1 MPSRIAE
8 TAENALVRELMVWW
22 RQYNAALFE
31 DALRPPVLALEDT
44 ERQLGRW
51 GAARTLA
58 LSRQMVAQQPWGVVL
73 EVLKHE
79 MVHQYCDEVLGVEDE
94 GPHGPTF
101 KALCARLGIDGRAV
115 GTPVAPEDPA
125 RLRILRR
132 IQRLLA
138 LADSPEQHEAQAAM
152 NAAQKLMLKH
162 NLEAAGGAHP
172 LDYGVRW
179 LGSPS
184 QRLQAWQRI
193 LGGILAEHFFVRGV
207 WVWSFDVARGAR
219 GRVLEISG
227 TPSNLEIAAYVYDFR
242 PDGGGWEHKAAH
254 GIRHNRLRRR
264 FLSGVMVGF
273 HEKLQGQQANN
284 REEGLVWTTPTRAV
298 RPQPPH
304 LLRRARANRIQT
316 DGAAAW
322 PTGRAADRPAQAR
335 QRPRRAP
342 RSADQPS
349 GRALSGRCA
358 IFARSRG
365 RFGPGPGPE
374 RP

>member
-51 GAARTLA
+51 ERGARTLA

-179 LGSPS
+179 LGAPS

-227 TPSNLEIAAYVYDFR
+227 TPSNLEIAAYVYDFLVR
-242 PDGGGWEHKAAH
+242 TAERLWREHKAAH

-284 REEGLVWTTPTRAV
+284 REEGLVWTGDADLEQYV
-298 RPQPPH
+298 RSRH
-304 LLRRARANRIQT
+304 TSLRRARANRIQT
-316 DGAAAW
+316 DGAW
-322 PTGRAADRPAQAR
+322 QHGRQAGRQIVLHKPVVDRGE
-335 QRPRRAP
+335 RRGL
-342 RSADQPS
+342 R
-349 GRALSGRCA
+349 
-358 IFARSRG
+358 IT
-365 RFGPGPGPE
+365 GPGPAE
-374 RP
+374 R